1 MGSPFADRLRDRQP
15 PTAPSNL
22 RVTAASAKSLSLA
35 WDRSTDNVG
44 VRGYYVYVNGRRST
58 VSSTAYIAGRLNCGQ
73 SVAVAVVAFDRAGNR
88 SPRAET
94 ITSTAA
100 CPDTRPPMP
109 PTGISQAATAGD
121 AVVLVWNPASDD
133 VGVVGYGVYSGG
145 LLVAS
150 TPEPAV
156 TLSGLT
162 CASTYAYE
170 IDAVDAAGN
179 RSSRTPYWAVTADCA
194 DVEPPSKPTDLT
206 LVDSTRSS
214 LSLEWSPSS
223 DNVGVAGYR
232 LAVTGPPGASS
243 ASTRTVGQP
252 SATVTGLAC
261 GTMYDVDVEAYDSAG
276 NSSLPAT
283 VSASTDDCV
292 DSTPPTTPT
301 GLRVV
306 GSTRTTVSLAWGAS
320 TDNVGV
326 QGYGVYVNGTSAPPV
341 GQLGTTVSG
350 LECGTSYA
358 FGVDAYDAVGNHS
371 GMVTVSAATAA
382 CPTPPPPPSDTT
394 SPTQPGNLAVA
405 GATRSS
411 IALTWSPST
420 DNVGVTGYVV
430 YRNGTPLPAVTQP
443 ARRCR
448 AFSAAPRTR
457 SRWTPSTQPR
467 TAPRAPPSPPR
478 RPPARTHRPRRH
490 LRT

>member
-1 MGSPFADRLRDRQP
+1 MSAASKKALVAASVAALALLALASGASGGWGAQFAERFRDRQP
-15 PTAPSNL
+15 PTAPGNL

-58 VSSTAYIAGRLNCGQ
+58 VSSTAYTAGRLNCGQ

-100 CPDTRPPMP
+100 CPDTRPPTP

-150 TPEPAV
+150 SPEPAV

-243 ASTRTVGQP
+243 VSTRTVDQP

-261 GTMYDVDVEAYDSAG
+261 GTTYDVDVEAYDSAG

-283 VSASTDDCV
+283 VSASTDDCSARRLDPAHNANRAQGRRV
-292 DSTPPTTPT
+292 DPDDRLPRLGSVDGQRRRPGLRRVRERDERSRPSASSAQPSRGSVRHVLRVRGRRCTTLSATTPE
-301 GLRVV
+301 
-306 GSTRTTVSLAWGAS
+306 W
-320 TDNVGV
+320 
-326 QGYGVYVNGTSAPPV
+326 
-341 GQLGTTVSG
+341 
-350 LECGTSYA
+350 
-358 FGVDAYDAVGNHS
+358 
-371 GMVTVSAATAA
+371 
-382 CPTPPPPPSDTT
+382 
-394 SPTQPGNLAVA
+394 
-405 GATRSS
+405 
-411 IALTWSPST
+411 
-420 DNVGVTGYVV
+420 
-430 YRNGTPLPAVTQP
+430 
-443 ARRCR
+443 
-448 AFSAAPRTR
+448 
-457 SRWTPSTQPR
+457 
-467 TAPRAPPSPPR
+467 
-478 RPPARTHRPRRH
+478 
-490 LRT
+490 